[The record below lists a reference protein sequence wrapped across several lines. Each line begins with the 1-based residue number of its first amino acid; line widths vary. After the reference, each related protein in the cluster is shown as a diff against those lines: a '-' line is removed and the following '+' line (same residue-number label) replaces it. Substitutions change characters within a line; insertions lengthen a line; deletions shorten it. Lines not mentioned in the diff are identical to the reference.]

1 MINSM
6 SYALQKRILI
16 ILFLLVPIAL
26 LAVFALYPAL
36 YLVYL
41 SFMSWDGY
49 SPDKTWVGIGNYK
62 EVFENKEI
70 WQSFLH
76 NLVYLG
82 WGLLQNALGLFFAIM
97 LNSRVK
103 GRNVYRVLLF
113 MPYIM
118 NGVAVA
124 YMFNYV
130 FNSEYGSFNTLL
142 HGMGLDSL
150 AISWFGSPKAVN
162 HVLGFIT
169 LWKFMGLNMVIYLA
183 ALQSVP
189 SDIIEAARMDGATRL
204 QTTLRVVLPNI
215 TKVIELNLFLT
226 IIGTL
231 EIFDLPFILTG
242 GGPLGASDTFLT
254 KTIDTAFKFNN
265 FGMAS
270 AMSVTLIT
278 AVIIILSVQ
287 RLATRRWSD

>member
-1 MINSM
+1 MIQHM
-6 SYALQKRILI
+6 SYILQKRMLI
-16 ILFLLVPIAL
+16 VLFLLIPLVL
-26 LAVFALYPAL
+26 LSVFALYPAV

-49 SPDKTWVGIGNYK
+49 SPEKTWAGLANYR
-62 EVFENKEI
+62 EVFANKEI
-70 WQSFLH
+70 WAAFGH
-76 NLVYLG
+76 NFVYLG
-82 WGLLQNALGLFFAIM
+82 WGLLQNALGLFFALL
-97 LNSRVK
+97 LNSRLR
-103 GRNVYRVLLF
+103 GRNVYRVVLF

-130 FNSEYGSFNTLL
+130 FNSEYGSLNTLL
-142 HGMGLDSL
+142 HGIGLDLL
-150 AISWFGSPKAVN
+150 AISWFGSPKVVN

-189 SDIIEAARMDGATRL
+189 SEIIEAARMDGASRW
-204 QTTLRVVLPNI
+204 QTIVHVILPNM

-231 EIFDLPFILTG
+231 EIFDLPFLLTK
-242 GGPLGASDTFLT
+242 GGPLGASETFLT

-270 AMSVTLIT
+270 AMSLTLI
-278 AVIIILSVQ
+278 ASVIVVLSIQKIV
-287 RLATRRWSD
+287 TRRWSD